1 MLWEAGAFS
10 NLRLLGV
17 VAFSA
22 ALQLAMPVA
31 QAVFGLRVVDRKH
44 PGLDPDQT

>member
-22 ALQLAMPVA
+22 ALQLAMLYVPVA
-31 QAVFGLRVVDRKH
+31 QAVFGLTPVSP
-44 PGLDPDQT
+44 PGLS